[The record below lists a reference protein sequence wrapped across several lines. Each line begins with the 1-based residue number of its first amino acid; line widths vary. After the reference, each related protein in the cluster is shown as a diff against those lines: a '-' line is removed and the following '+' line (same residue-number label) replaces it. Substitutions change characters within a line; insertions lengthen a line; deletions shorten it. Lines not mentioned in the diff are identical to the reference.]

1 MYKGQERR
9 KYERREKPVMV
20 RFRTIPLVAKKMVST
35 DWDMVPVKNLGV
47 GGMLFDYNKNLEL
60 DSLLE
65 FEISISKS
73 TPPVNC
79 VGKIIRIEELQPIS
93 MFRIE
98 IKFTEIGEQEKKLI
112 NKMTEEISE

>member
-9 KYERREKPVMV
+9 KYERREKPFMV

-35 DWDMVPVKNLGV
+35 DWDLVPVKNLGA
-47 GGMLFDYNKNLEL
+47 GGMLFDYNKNIEL

-73 TPPVNC
+73 MSPVNC
-79 VGKIIRIEELQPIS
+79 VGKIIRIEKLQPTS
-93 MFRIE
+93 LFRIE
-98 IKFTEIGEQEKKLI
+98 IKFTDIGEQEKELI
-112 NKMTEEISE
+112 SKAIEEILE

>member
-35 DWDMVPVKNLGV
+35 DWDMVPVKNLSA

-60 DSLLE
+60 DSLLD
-65 FEISISKS
+65 FKIDISKY
-73 TPPVNC
+73 TPTINC
-79 VGKIIRIEELQPIS
+79 VGKIIRIEELQPNS
-93 MFRIE
+93 RLRIE
-98 IKFTEIGEQEKKLI
+98 IEFVGIGEQEKELI